1 MKRKLLPLALLT
13 GLLAGLASSG
23 LMAQVKPA
31 TIIPKNPIF
40 TMHIDGPAAL
50 RAAFLPTN
58 LGKMFA
64 GPEFKDMI
72 APVKQMIESGKEQLG
87 GEVPFDLNEIEKAI
101 YGYRGRISAAFH
113 LLDEAIDF
121 TANEPPAFTVTIVLT
136 PDGKTDLAAF
146 CKKSQEFVKEKMGE
160 ALEEMEVG
168 GKTISYFH
176 DEDDHAPGFSVPF
189 MHKDQAVILITKD
202 LKKAAEAVLAEDAE
216 HHSRDKAYASASLGL
231 SINVKKITQLLSQA
245 ASDSMGPEWDDIGAH
260 ILKGSGV
267 LSIDSVD
274 MTYRAKGPALL
285 SQVVINFNQNSRG
298 VIGAFF
304 QAQSARSSLI
314 AMLPRG
320 AMSASAMPFDLKTA
334 YKSVKAI
341 FESMG
346 DAAPTTFDEVEEQFK
361 EHFGLRL
368 FEDLIGL
375 FGENIMTIQMETDE
389 IDVSNPLGALDGM
402 CFGFDVSDGVK
413 MGKTIDTMLRKDG
426 LHAGRKKKEYKGF
439 TVYDLTIAAMFELHY
454 AVTDNLLLLGI
465 GGAGGDAVRAGLDEA
480 KNRADG
486 QDPVALPKSISNRL
500 NMVSPAYT
508 GLGWSNVQAQSE
520 GLVSQLDAVAGS
532 LPPEFDMFIEM
543 LDKMPPLLK
552 TYGVNHQVAVIRTS
566 GNRWVYENIW

>member
-23 LMAQVKPA
+23 LRAQVKPA
-31 TIIPKNPIF
+31 TIIPKNPVF

-72 APVKQMIESGKEQLG
+72 APVKQMIESGKEHLG
-87 GEVPFDLNEIEKAI
+87 GELPFDPNEIEKAI

-113 LLDEAIDF
+113 LLDKAIDF
-121 TANEPPAFTVTIVLT
+121 SADEPPAFTVTIVLT

-146 CKKSQEFVKEKMGE
+146 CKKSQEFVKEQLGE
-160 ALEEMEVG
+160 ALREIEVG

-176 DEDDHAPGFSVPF
+176 DEDSYDPGLSVPF
-189 MHKDQAVILITKD
+189 MHKDHAVILITND
-202 LKKAAEAVLAEDAE
+202 IKKAAEIVVAEDAE

-245 ASDSMGPEWDDIGAH
+245 ASDNIDPDFRPIVTH

-274 MTYRAKGPALL
+274 VTYRAKGPALL
-285 SQVVINFNQNSRG
+285 SQAVINFNQNSRG
-298 VIGAFF
+298 VAGAFF
-304 QAQSARSSLI
+304 PAQSAKSSLI

-320 AMSASAMPFDLKTA
+320 AMSASALPFDLKTA
-334 YKSVKAI
+334 YKGVKAI

-346 DAAPTTFDEVEEQFK
+346 DAAPTSIELVEEQFK
-361 EHFGLRL
+361 ELFDLRL

-375 FGENIMTIQMETDE
+375 FGGNVMMIQMETDE
-389 IDVSNPLGALDGM
+389 VDISNPLGTLDGM
-402 CFGFDVSDGVK
+402 CIGFDVSDGAR
-413 MGKTIDTMLRKDG
+413 MGKSIDTMLRKEG

-439 TVYDLTIAAMFELHY
+439 TVYNLTIAAMVELHY
-454 AVTDNLLLLGI
+454 AVTDNLLLI
-465 GGAGGDAVRAGLDEA
+465 AFGGAGGDAVRAGLDEA

-486 QDPVALPKSISNRL
+486 QDPVALPESISNRL
-500 NMVSPAYT
+500 NMVSSGYT
-508 GLGWSNVQAQSE
+508 GLGWSNMQAQFE
-520 GLVSQLDAVAGS
+520 GITSQLDAVAGS

-543 LDKMPPLLK
+543 LDKMPTLLK
-552 TYGVNHQVAVIRTS
+552 NYGIKHQVAVIRTS